1 MGATLGSDLTDLAKQ
16 VDPPLL
22 LDRITERSL
31 NAGSSALDQFAKDGL
46 LKGRS
51 DTELSG
57 SISASGSGE
66 GLFDVVSV
74 LINPF
79 AGSGFALRVG
89 LANDAPLEEPSR
101 RATALTSSS
110 PRRLNLSLLK
120 RTSAWSL
127 KCAFDQLTDFDLGS
141 GEVRVRRS
149 VLAHILDRSLTR
161 LNDVAGLDVHR
172 TRSPERQIDHRQ
184 RNGCRGFV

>member
-22 LDRITERSL
+22 LNRITERSL

-57 SISASGSGE
+57 SVSASGSGE
-66 GLFDVVSV
+66 GLFDVVPV
-74 LINPF
+74 LIDPF

-101 RATALTSSS
+101 RATALTSGS
-110 PRRLNLSLLK
+110 PRRLNLSLFK
-120 RTSAWSL
+120 RTSTWSL
-127 KCAFDQLTDFDLGS
+127 ECAFD
-141 GEVRVRRS
+141 
-149 VLAHILDRSLTR
+149 
-161 LNDVAGLDVHR
+161 
-172 TRSPERQIDHRQ
+172 
-184 RNGCRGFV
+184 